1 MSWAYVRSC
10 PLFKFLPNELVGF
23 SAPNWSAN
31 FDVPMETTHGASLDS
46 VGSDVWSTEEPMPAK
61 ETGWVSFSEFASS
74 LR

>member
-1 MSWAYVRSC
+1 MCTCV
-10 PLFKFLPNELVGF
+10 LHMQLVPNEPIDCF

-31 FDVPMETTHGASLDS
+31 FDVPMETAHGANLDS

-61 ETGWVSFSEFASS
+61 ETGWASFSEFTS

>member
-1 MSWAYVRSC
+1 MHSR
-10 PLFKFLPNELVGF
+10 PLLKFVPNELVAGF

-31 FDVPMETTHGASLDS
+31 FDVPMETAHGASLDS

-61 ETGWVSFSEFASS
+61 ETGWASFSEFTSS